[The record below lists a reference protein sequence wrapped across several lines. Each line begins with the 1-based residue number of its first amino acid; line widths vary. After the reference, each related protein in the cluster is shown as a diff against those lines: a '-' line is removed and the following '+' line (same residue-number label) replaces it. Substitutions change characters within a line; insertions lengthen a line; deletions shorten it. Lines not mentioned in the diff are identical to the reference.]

1 MLLLLEW
8 RIPID
13 CVWDLNSLVTAN
25 ISSHF
30 LKKVTDSIY
39 MHHGIFC
46 LGIDFEFRTKVK
58 MTNPFNFFFI
68 WGQKPFFHIHRLVQA
83 GWIVIVFLQALVS
96 LLQMNCLVDLN
107 LSSSQEMKLHHFTEL
122 CYLSN
127 HLPQLRAR
135 KIILSNFY
143 HPKIKGTNV
152 SLDFY
157 PSICAALPSGE
168 K

>member
-1 MLLLLEW
+1 MSSDQLGNADWALSTISSRINIQSIGAVPIIIIILLMLLLEW

-13 CVWDLNSLVTAN
+13 CVWDLNLLVTAN

-39 MHHGIFC
+39 LHHGIFC

-58 MTNPFNFFFI
+58 MTNPFNFFFSFEV
-68 WGQKPFFHIHRLVQA
+68 KSLPFILWLVQA

-107 LSSSQEMKLHHFTEL
+107 LSSSQEMKLHYFTEL
-122 CYLSN
+122 CYLST
-127 HLPQLRAR
+127 HLP
-135 KIILSNFY
+135 
-143 HPKIKGTNV
+143 
-152 SLDFY
+152 
-157 PSICAALPSGE
+157 
-168 K
+168 